1 VDVIFLGHSIK
12 CMRNH
17 FSDEFIVFA
26 QNPLELRKNFLHFGV
41 VGRCGFRTQLSDAFI
56 ERVDF
61 HRNYPAPVLTRG

>member
-26 QNPLELRKNFLHFGV
+26 QNSLELRKNFLHVGV
-41 VGRCGFRTQLSDAFI
+41 VGHRGFRTQLSDAFI
-56 ERVDF
+56 EWMEL
-61 HRNYPAPVLTRG
+61 HRNYRAPVPTRG

>member
-1 VDVIFLGHSIK
+1 
-12 CMRNH
+12 MRNH

-56 ERVDF
+56 E
-61 HRNYPAPVLTRG
+61 